1 MSFANEYIT
10 GEKLKSYD
18 LGSLRTAH
26 HLPPIAALP
35 DIEDWTI
42 DHGRNAF
49 LIEIWG
55 RQTSGFSGY
64 AFHWKGTWCFFDMC
78 STSSRIDSLTRTCWF
93 KFLVKGLFTLGNAP
107 LTEELIE
114 DLKEAI
120 TALPGGVPLNF
131 LKHSATIEFLDGEL
145 RQSGISKL

>member
-1 MSFANEYIT
+1 MSVANEYIT
-10 GEKLKSYD
+10 GEKLKRYD
-18 LGSLRTAH
+18 LESLRTAH
-26 HLPPIAALP
+26 HLPPIGGLP

-42 DHGRNAF
+42 DHGRHAF

-55 RQTSGFSGY
+55 RQTTGFSGY

-78 STSSRIDSLTRTCWF
+78 STSSRIDSLSRSCWF
-93 KFLVKGLFTLGNAP
+93 KFLVKGLFTLGHAP
-107 LTEELIE
+107 LTEELLS

-131 LKHSATIEFLDGEL
+131 LKHSAEIEFLDEKL
-145 RQSGISKL
+145 SKMGGSKP